1 MIDKSK
7 LHSLITSG
15 IDESDPQLY
24 TRVLFTSALL
34 YVVGLVLIF
43 FIVFHFVFT
52 KNYQLGV
59 LESIAFG
66 LVVFLYL
73 LLRFK
78 KSIKLIGHVS
88 AVAVLSYFISF
99 IQATQNVD
107 LSFVWVFFAPF
118 FVVLINGWK
127 IGFFYLAIF
136 FAYIF
141 PLAYIN
147 IGVWENGGWSDISFY
162 RFVVGLILG
171 TSIAMLID
179 VAQQVSNRRE
189 QAIRQKEGLYLKQL
203 EHLSTTDGLTSLYN
217 RHYFNRVFADKAKTL
232 NRSERFLMFFIIDI
246 DNFKAYNDH
255 YGHQAGDEVI
265 QSVALAI
272 REYVH
277 RENDLVFRLGGEEFG
292 GLIET
297 RNPEQTAKWLTG
309 LTAAIQVLDIPHA
322 PQVAWP
328 CVTISGGASA
338 TNFYQDSTVS
348 DLYKRADD
356 ALYQAKNNGRN
367 QFVVLEPVSA
377 S

>member
-43 FIVFHFVFT
+43 FIVFHFAFT
-52 KNYQLGV
+52 KNYDLGF
-59 LESIAFG
+59 LELIAFG
-66 LVVFLYL
+66 LIVVLYL

-88 AVAVLSYFISF
+88 ALAVLAYFISF
-99 IQATQNVD
+99 IQSTQNVD

-127 IGFFYLAIF
+127 VGFFYLAVF

-162 RFVVGLILG
+162 RFVIGLILG

-179 VAQQVSNRRE
+179 VAQQVSNQRV
-189 QAIRQKEGLYLKQL
+189 QSVRQKERAYLKQL
-203 EHLSTTDGLTSLYN
+203 EHLSTTDGLTTLFN
-217 RHYFNRVFADKAKTL
+217 RHHFNRVFADKAMTL

-265 QSVALAI
+265 QVVAQAI
-272 REYVH
+272 REYMH

-297 RNPEQTAKWLTG
+297 RDPQRTAKWLTG
-309 LTAAIQVLDIPHA
+309 LTDAIQALAIPHA
-322 PQVAWP
+322 PQVDLP
-328 CVTISGGASA
+328 CITISAGASA
-338 TNFYQDSTVS
+338 TNFYQDSTVA
-348 DLYKRADD
+348 DLYKWADD
-356 ALYQAKNNGRN
+356 ALYQAKDRGRN
-367 QFVVLEPVSA
+367 QFVVVDPVSA